1 MVERTAKTNHFL
13 ETHNLP
19 SSYPNCCFDCSVIAS
34 SIALTVVV
42 ARFFPGKRTFIEKTR
57 NRNKKKTKKNQKNIF
72 SSIKLKVTYI
82 YINKNKKKIIHIYI
96 FKQSKI

>member
-1 MVERTAKTNHFL
+1 MVATRSKTNHFL

-42 ARFFPGKRTFIEKTR
+42 ARFFPGKRTFIEKKQETKQKK
-57 NRNKKKTKKNQKNIF
+57 NKKESKKYIFINQVK
-72 SSIKLKVTYI
+72 SYI
-82 YINKNKKKIIHIYI
+82 YIY
-96 FKQSKI
+96 